1 LLAFSRRQVMRP
13 QVLDLNGFLRETE
26 RLLQRLIGE
35 DVRLVTVLDAAL
47 GKVKADP
54 GQINQVILNLAVNGR
69 DAMPGGGRLTIETAN
84 VDIDA
89 ESAAAQV
96 GSRAGRYVRLSVGDT
111 GAGMDAET
119 RRHLFEPFFTTK
131 PAGQGTGLGLSSVY
145 GIVQQSGGW
154 ISVYSEP
161 GQGTQF
167 HVYLPRLE
175 DDGEA
180 AAAPV
185 ENPAPALGTET
196 ILVTEDQNNV
206 RRLVSRMLRGFGY
219 HVLEA
224 ANGEEALAAAAAHAG
239 PVHLLI
245 TDVVMPEMSGREL
258 GAELKRLRPEIRVLY
273 MSGYT
278 GNAIARRGLLEEG
291 VAFIEKP
298 FTAESLAGKVRDTL
312 GSVPASGT
320 ILVVDDD
327 AAIRS
332 LFHKILARAGYR
344 VMEAADGAQAL
355 AAMSEGGVDLVIT
368 DLVMPEKEGIET
380 IVEIRKSY
388 PQVKIAAVSG
398 AFGGKYLEAASLL
411 GADAALAKPV
421 SEETLVDTVRRLLG
435 GS

>member
-1 LLAFSRRQVMRP
+1 M
-13 QVLDLNGFLRETE
+13 
-26 RLLQRLIGE
+26 
-35 DVRLVTVLDAAL
+35 
-47 GKVKADP
+47 
-54 GQINQVILNLAVNGR
+54 
-69 DAMPGGGRLTIETAN
+69 
-84 VDIDA
+84 
-89 ESAAAQV
+89 
-96 GSRAGRYVRLSVGDT
+96 
-111 GAGMDAET
+111 
-119 RRHLFEPFFTTK
+119 
-131 PAGQGTGLGLSSVY
+131 
-145 GIVQQSGGW
+145 
-154 ISVYSEP
+154 
-161 GQGTQF
+161 
-167 HVYLPRLE
+167 
-175 DDGEA
+175 
-180 AAAPV
+180 
-185 ENPAPALGTET
+185 GTET

-421 SEETLVDTVRRLLG
+421 AS
-435 GS
+435 